1 MTKTWHWIIIFQYK
15 SKWLINWNKNQLLFS
30 NATIV
35 IKYGY
40 KRLQFTLSVLDIMVR
55 HSLFSI
61 PFLCLLHMAKLC
73 IFKRDDHSC
82 KMLES
87 FIKHLYSVL
96 LLFICIMYK
105 MIYKLKQG
113 ISQEIFLRSDR
124 RVFLSGNYSIPFRY
138 VAINWGRYDVF
149 EWIRK
154 SCIVL
159 RMKSKPKCNGE
170 APRGL
175 PRLYYKHA
183 VWLTVYNTYELYRYI
198 TFIFKSHSSFLLF
211 FNCLKKIFCLYV
223 PYTQQLPNHEMF
235 YMYSG

>member
-40 KRLQFTLSVLDIMVR
+40 KRLQFTLPVLDIMVQ

-105 MIYKLKQG
+105 MINKLEQG

-124 RVFLSGNYSIPFRY
+124 RVFLWGN
-138 VAINWGRYDVF
+138 
-149 EWIRK
+149 
-154 SCIVL
+154 
-159 RMKSKPKCNGE
+159 
-170 APRGL
+170 
-175 PRLYYKHA
+175 H
-183 VWLTVYNTYELYRYI
+183 
-198 TFIFKSHSSFLLF
+198 
-211 FNCLKKIFCLYV
+211 
-223 PYTQQLPNHEMF
+223 
-235 YMYSG
+235 